1 VRRIRRNA
9 LLLLV
14 LFIALG
20 TIFCGWAMGLS
31 ILLGG
36 ALSFLSMHWLTAT
49 VDRLLLNQGTQGIPS
64 ALLRYLG
71 RLVLILAVFFAMI
84 HSSFLDVLGTLLG
97 LSVFVLSG
105 MLEAVL
111 LLFKADAR

>member
-1 VRRIRRNA
+1 M
-9 LLLLV
+9 LLLV
-14 LFIALG
+14 VFIVLG
-20 TIFCGWAMGLS
+20 TLVYGWAMGLS

-49 VDRLLLNQGTQGIPS
+49 VDRLLLKQGREGIPS
-64 ALLRYLG
+64 AILRYVG

-111 LLFKADAR
+111 LLIQGDTR